1 MKDFKL
7 NEQGDV
13 VFCDGAIHLTADESL
28 LSQKIR
34 QILSTN
40 RGEWWL
46 DAKEGIPVQEVLKKN
61 PDKRLIRDYI
71 RRAVRQADASL
82 ELKACEFETKGR
94 NLFIS
99 FTAGNERQT
108 VTVETEV

>member
-1 MKDFKL
+1 MKDFRL
-7 NEQGDV
+7 NEKGDAAV
-13 VFCDGAIHLTADESL
+13 CDSAVQMTEGGKL

-46 DAKEGIPVQEVLKKN
+46 NPKEGIPIQAVLKKN
-61 PDKRLIRDYI
+61 PDTRLIRDYI

-82 ELKACEFETKGR
+82 ELGR
-94 NLFIS
+94 CSFRTEGRVLHIS
-99 FTAGNERQT
+99 FTAQNGSKT